1 MQGDPAKKIRPI
13 FEGGT
18 GMTAVVIVVAV
29 LAANYLFTRWDS
41 RCMEEEKRLA
51 DFNRVESKRCYAAAD
66 TVWMSQI

>member
-1 MQGDPAKKIRPI
+1 
-13 FEGGT
+13 
-18 GMTAVVIVVAV
+18 MTAVVIVVAV